1 MNEVNRSLNQTDH
14 RSKKTKTDRTFIQI
28 LMSPKLKA
36 IVKDATRQLGY
47 GTISEFGRD
56 AIRRRLEELGF
67 KIDKSVLASGVEK
80 PIG

>member
-1 MNEVNRSLNQTDH
+1 MKETNLSNPTDH
-14 RSKKTKTDRTFIQI
+14 RPVKTGRTFIQI

-36 IVKDATRQLGY
+36 IVKDVTKQLGY

-67 KIDKSVLASGVEK
+67 KVNRSLLTSGVEK

>member
-1 MNEVNRSLNQTDH
+1 MNEVTRSLNQTDH
-14 RSKKTKTDRTFIQI
+14 RSVKTDRTFIQI

-36 IVKDATRQLGY
+36 ILKNAVKQLGY

-67 KIDKSVLASGVEK
+67 NIDRTLLSGVEK
-80 PIG
+80 PE